1 MRIRKIYRQIARKNG
16 VTIKEVRS
24 EMQKAILWAYQN
36 PPKDGGITEAYQ
48 KCVPCRDKVPTP
60 EEVICF
66 VAGKNQQ
73 RENR

>member
-36 PPKDGGITEAYQ
+36 PPKSAKRRRYNRGL
-48 KCVPCRDKVPTP
+48 P
-60 EEVICF
+60 EMCTM
-66 VAGKNQQ
+66 Q
-73 RENR
+73 R